1 MHPAKRRIT
10 AALIL
15 AMTLATLASCG
26 SDTGN
31 SNDGTTAQ
39 TTGGEDTTSAAEETE
54 PSEFKAAD
62 ADFGGAT
69 DMSKA
74 GPIYWLND
82 NSVVRNCVFYIPN
95 AKGLRMLRAEN
106 TDPTVLGKGTFENV
120 AYIYGSIDLGNSLQ
134 GMYNDKISGIY
145 AVTADIANG
154 AFKDFK
160 KLDKAAYDAGAGAEG
175 STAFNSADY
184 WTDETAA
191 TITLGDSVITGKTL
205 KFGNTT
211 IADLNVTEG

>member
-1 MHPAKRRIT
+1 MIDRWENVVFREIT
-10 AALIL
+10 GTIKNLHLQVSIGSANLNQDRSVVFGK
-15 AMTLATLASCG
+15 MYGTLDNCFF
-26 SDTGN
+26 DV
-31 SNDGTTAQ
+31 
-39 TTGGEDTTSAAEETE
+39 
-54 PSEFKAAD
+54 D

-69 DMSKA
+69 VMSGA

-95 AKGLRMLRAEN
+95 AKGLRMLRAEGA
-106 TDPTVLGKGTFENV
+106 TLGKGTFENV

-134 GMYNDKISGIY
+134 GMYNDQISGIY

-154 AFKDFK
+154 AFNGFK
-160 KLDKAAYDAGAGAEG
+160 KLNKAAYDAGAGAEG

>member
-62 ADFGGAT
+62 ADFGGADFIIAENDIGDWMQSAFIET
-69 DMSKA
+69 ENGDV
-74 GPIYWLND
+74 LND
-82 NSVVRNCVFYIPN
+82 SIYRRNSIVEELYNVNIKGFKIEGERNRQDLAQLKNVILAGDKDITSRSFQVRS
-95 AKGLRMLRAEN
+95 ALRCSATRAILCRC
-106 TDPTVLGKGTFENV
+106 PTF
-120 AYIYGSIDLGNSLQ
+120 Q
-134 GMYNDKISGIY
+134 R
-145 AVTADIANG
+145 
-154 AFKDFK
+154 
-160 KLDKAAYDAGAGAEG
+160 
-175 STAFNSADY
+175 
-184 WTDETAA
+184 
-191 TITLGDSVITGKTL
+191 
-205 KFGNTT
+205 
-211 IADLNVTEG
+211 